1 VQKTAPL
8 NFCTTPSGFA
18 EDKSWQKNYNMKNNS
33 ILTFVN
39 LCDFVA
45 DRERKDKQ
53 SRLSKMNRT
62 EDEKTVFTFETIG
75 IIRSCFK
82 EKFGIPRQPGLVSQA
97 TAVLEIF
104 HPYDREEAFRGLE
117 DFSHIWIVF
126 VFHAS
131 LNENREKLR
140 LSVRPPRLGGNTR
153 TGVFATRSGFRP
165 SPIGISA
172 VELEK
177 ISRDDGKT
185 RLFLKGIDLLDGT
198 PVLDIK
204 PYLPYA
210 DSIPHAQAGF
220 ASERPRKI
228 PVIFSDAALEICIR
242 KEQEGIPG
250 FRSLISEMLGN
261 DPRPAYYSRNP
272 KKNIFGTRIF
282 DTNIRWKFE
291 DETVIVLSIDT
302 LPGQCP

>member
-1 VQKTAPL
+1 M
-8 NFCTTPSGFA
+8 N
-18 EDKSWQKNYNMKNNS
+18 KS
-33 ILTFVN
+33 
-39 LCDFVA
+39 
-45 DRERKDKQ
+45 
-53 SRLSKMNRT
+53 T
-62 EDEKTVFTFETIG
+62 EEKTVFTFETIG

-97 TAVLEIF
+97 GAVLEMF
-104 HPYDREEAFRGLE
+104 PPYNREEAFRGLE

-131 LNENREKLR
+131 LNENREKPR

-177 ISRDDGKT
+177 ISRDGGKT
-185 RLFLKGIDLLDGT
+185 RLFLKGTDLLDGT

-210 DSIPHAQAGF
+210 DSIPHAKAGF
-220 ASERPRKI
+220 ASEPPRKI
-228 PVIFSDAALEICIR
+228 PVNFSDAALAACIK

-250 FRSLISEMLGN
+250 FRSLICEMLGN
-261 DPRPAYYSRNP
+261 DPRPAYYSLKP
-272 KKNIFGTRIF
+272 QKNVFGTRIF
-282 DTNIRWKFE
+282 DANIRWKFE
-291 DETVIVLSIDT
+291 NETVTVLSVDT
-302 LPGQCP
+302 LPDQCS